1 MAMDKDNA
9 ITFIVIQLIL
19 LVVAIL
25 VVGVVALIFGLLA
38 DIDKVRDGLQYE
50 VLLLCSMLI
59 AGAIYLKKN

>member
-1 MAMDKDNA
+1 MDKDNA

-38 DIDKVRDGLQYE
+38 DIDKVRDGLQYA

-59 AGAIYLKKN
+59 ARAIYLKKN

>member
-38 DIDKVRDGLQYE
+38 DIDKVRDGLQYA

>member
-38 DIDKVRDGLQYE
+38 DIDKVRDGLQYA

-59 AGAIYLKKN
+59 AGAIYLRKN

>member
-19 LVVAIL
+19 LVIAIL
-25 VVGVVALIFGLLA
+25 VVGVVELIFGLLA
-38 DIDKVRDGLQYE
+38 DIDKVRDGLQYA

>member
-25 VVGVVALIFGLLA
+25 VVGVVALIFGLLE
-38 DIDKVRDGLQYE
+38 DIDKVRDGLQYA

>member
-1 MAMDKDNA
+1 MAMDKDTA

-38 DIDKVRDGLQYE
+38 DIDKVRDGLQYA

>member
-1 MAMDKDNA
+1 MEMDKDNA

-38 DIDKVRDGLQYE
+38 DIDKVRDGLQYA

>member
-19 LVVAIL
+19 LVAIL

-38 DIDKVRDGLQYE
+38 DIDKVRDGLQYA

>member
-38 DIDKVRDGLQYE
+38 NIDKVRDGLQYA

>member
-38 DIDKVRDGLQYE
+38 DIDKVRDGLQYA
-50 VLLLCSMLI
+50 VLLLCSMMI
-59 AGAIYLKKN
+59 AV

>member
-1 MAMDKDNA
+1 MAMDKANA

-38 DIDKVRDGLQYE
+38 DIDKVRDGLQYA

>member
-19 LVVAIL
+19 LVIAIL
-25 VVGVVALIFGLLA
+25 VVGAVALIFGLLA
-38 DIDKVRDGLQYE
+38 DIDKVRDGLQYA

>member
-19 LVVAIL
+19 LVIAIL
-25 VVGVVALIFGLLA
+25 VVGVVPLIFGLLA
-38 DIDKVRDGLQYE
+38 DTAKVRDGLQYA

>member
-1 MAMDKDNA
+1 MDKDNA

-19 LVVAIL
+19 LVIAIL

-38 DIDKVRDGLQYE
+38 DIDKVRDGLQYA

>member
-19 LVVAIL
+19 LVVAIF

-38 DIDKVRDGLQYE
+38 DIDKVRDGLQYA

>member
-38 DIDKVRDGLQYE
+38 DIDKVRDVLQYA

>member
-25 VVGVVALIFGLLA
+25 VVGIVALIFGLLA
-38 DIDKVRDGLQYE
+38 DIDKVRDGLQYA

>member
-19 LVVAIL
+19 LVIAIL

-38 DIDKVRDGLQYE
+38 DIDKVRDGLQYA

>member
-38 DIDKVRDGLQYE
+38 DIDKVRDGLQYA
-50 VLLLCSMLI
+50 VLLLCSLLI

>member
-25 VVGVVALIFGLLA
+25 VVGVVALVCGLLA
-38 DIDKVRDGLQYE
+38 DIDKVRDGLQYA

>member
-38 DIDKVRDGLQYE
+38 DIDKVRNGLQYA

>member
-38 DIDKVRDGLQYE
+38 DIDKVRDGLPYA

>member
-38 DIDKVRDGLQYE
+38 DIDKGRDGLQYA

>member
-9 ITFIVIQLIL
+9 ITFIVIHLIL

-38 DIDKVRDGLQYE
+38 DIDKVRDGLQYA

>member
-38 DIDKVRDGLQYE
+38 DIDKVRDGLQDA

>member
-9 ITFIVIQLIL
+9 VTFIVIQLIL

-38 DIDKVRDGLQYE
+38 DIDKVRDGLQYA

>member
-1 MAMDKDNA
+1 MAIDKDNA

-38 DIDKVRDGLQYE
+38 DIDKVRDGLQYA

>member
-38 DIDKVRDGLQYE
+38 DIDKVRDGLQYS

>member
-9 ITFIVIQLIL
+9 ITFIVIELIL

-38 DIDKVRDGLQYE
+38 DIDKVRDGLQYA

>member
-19 LVVAIL
+19 LVVAIW

-38 DIDKVRDGLQYE
+38 DIDKVRDGLQYA